1 MLSRTYRITK
11 HYFPAVS
18 RGKVVQNEY
27 VRIVI
32 KQDSQLNN
40 SKFAVI
46 VSNKIAKKA
55 VARNLIRRQV
65 YSILEECRDYAPSSF
80 ISVFPKKTE
89 VPFEVLQK
97 SIQDLLCLKK

>member
-1 MLSRTYRITK
+1 MLSRIYRIAK
-11 HYFPAVS
+11 HYFPTVS

-32 KQDSQLNN
+32 KQDALLKN

-46 VSNKIAKKA
+46 ITNKIAKKA
-55 VARNLIRRQV
+55 VMRNLIRRQV
-65 YSILEECRDYAPSSF
+65 YSILEEHKNYSPNAF

-89 VPFEVLQK
+89 IPFEVLQK
-97 SIQDLLCLKK
+97 NIKDLLCLKK